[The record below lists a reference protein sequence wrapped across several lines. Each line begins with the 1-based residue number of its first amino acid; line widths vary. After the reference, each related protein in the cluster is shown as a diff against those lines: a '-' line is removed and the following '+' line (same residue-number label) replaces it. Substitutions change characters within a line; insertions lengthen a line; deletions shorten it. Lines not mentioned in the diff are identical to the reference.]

1 MALQELN
8 ISDGT
13 VLSFDYNTV
22 NFDGNWRFGV
32 RENIRI
38 SVTKI
43 KCGGET
49 VPEGAIGD
57 QAKALDDLIATQDYI
72 ALTINGHTFEKP
84 FQLTGFSLDEG
95 DWLLATSGT
104 LEFQSFHEGNA
115 DIGEL
120 EDYVGW
126 DLTDSAFFENF
137 SDEFNFKREANG
149 TSYSH
154 NISIKFA
161 AINPVNGKHITPP
174 LTAGLALAQNLIT
187 IRPEFLWLKEPQLQ
201 GIYTDIGLDCKRL
214 ITESVD
220 EINNTVNV
228 TETFNAQNIKNE
240 SSCLYSFSAQQS
252 IERNE
257 EGIINASENGTV
269 INLRLGEN
277 NKRADPED
285 CLTQELAAATQTGG
299 RLDKIF
305 DHYKEQLALE
315 ADCETEIPPL
325 VRDSGG
331 ELILIEKGIVRDPF
345 RGKATYSI
353 KGTNDPKIKEK
364 AIHEYTI
371 TIEAINYDP
380 SSVCLPF
387 VKVSRQGSFIGNDPE
402 GRNMIID
409 NGQEVWLKYDR
420 AKEAWDDEYPAIKQ
434 DAKDCAEVAENSYP
448 VSLSN
453 THSKYKG
460 RINYKVEYSTEPQ
473 YGTTDTPYKL
483 WTYNYQD
490 DETAEGGDCLFQHT
504 LQNVA
509 NQDQGLQVL
518 QTRNTTILPNSS
530 MTQRMVGKRTSTIKE
545 LTTAMITKATPKSDG
560 PKTVKDCNYSFNPE
574 NNITVDATF
583 SWE

>member
-1 MALQELN
+1 MALQEIN

-84 FQLTGFSLDEG
+84 FQLTRFSLDEG

-104 LEFQSFHEGNA
+104 LEFQSFHEGNV

-120 EDYVGW
+120 EDYTGW
-126 DLTDSAFFENF
+126 DMTDSAFIEDFA
-137 SDEFNFKREANG
+137 DEFNFKREANG

-154 NISIKFA
+154 GITLKFA

-174 LTAGLALAQNLIT
+174 LTAGLALAQNLIS
-187 IRPEFLWLKEPQLQ
+187 IRPEFNWLKEPQLQ

-214 ITESVD
+214 LTESVD

-228 TETFNAQNIKNE
+228 TETFNAENIKSE
-240 SSCLYSFSAQQS
+240 YGCLYSFSAQQS
-252 IERNE
+252 IEVNE

-269 INLRLGEN
+269 INLKLGED

-285 CLTQELAAATQTGG
+285 CLNKELGNATMSGG

-305 DHYKEQLALE
+305 NYYKDQLALDSE
-315 ADCETEIPPL
+315 CETEIPPL
-325 VRDSGG
+325 VRDEEG
-331 ELILIEKGIVRDPF
+331 ELILIEKGIVRDSF
-345 RGKATYSI
+345 RGKAVYSI
-353 KGTNDPKIKEK
+353 KATNDPKIKDK
-364 AIHEYTI
+364 AVHEYTT

-380 SSVCLPF
+380 TSVCLPF
-387 VKVSRQGSFIGNDPE
+387 LKVSQQGAFIGNDPD
-402 GRNMIID
+402 GRNFIEN
-409 NGQEVWLKYDR
+409 NGVIEWVKYERALEVWE
-420 AKEAWDDEYPAIKQ
+420 KEYTNIKN
-434 DAKDCAEVAENSYP
+434 DAKDCADAAPEAYP
-448 VSLSN
+448 IVLSN

-460 RINYKVEYSTEPQ
+460 RINYKVEYSTEPK
-473 YGTTDTPYKL
+473 YGTTNTPYKL

-490 DETAEGGDCLFQHT
+490 DETAGGGDCVFQHT

-509 NQDQGLQVL
+509 NKDDNVQLLQK
-518 QTRNTTILPNSS
+518 RNTTVTPSSS
-530 MTQRMVGKRTSTIKE
+530 MTQRMVGKRNATIKQ
-545 LTTAMITKATPKSDG
+545 LTQKMITKATPKSDG

-574 NNITVDATF
+574 NDIIVDATF
-583 SWE
+583 NWE